1 MVEDK
6 KKISVELKEKLLTK
20 IQNVLHSEFHGEKAR
35 IKQGYDRCN
44 IACPYCGDSA
54 DNVYKKRGNI
64 YWKTLMY
71 HCYNCSKHTN
81 VVSFLKDFKS
91 GLNNANE
98 VGTVLDFIS
107 QNKVE
112 VKSAEYLEIGVF
124 KTLND
129 LSISTKEFAKTL
141 SLSKLKPNTVPY
153 KFVKARF
160 LLQRSNHFLYSE
172 KTNQLYILNL
182 TKNDKVIGYQIR
194 NFEKD
199 RAKYVSYT
207 LEKMYSELGKE
218 IPSKYK
224 DGMEKANSLSIY
236 FNVMI
241 VDLSRTFTIFEGP
254 TDALLYPS
262 NSLALSGINKNS
274 DMFDEIPNARYMFD
288 NDAIGRRTMEA
299 KLKKKKQVFMWKK
312 FIKDYKLNR
321 RIKDFNDL
329 IRECYFNK
337 NTAYKNMDKYFTTS
351 PYDILNI

>member
-1 MVEDK
+1 MVEEK
-6 KKISVELKEKLLTK
+6 KKISVELKEKLLAK
-20 IQNVLHSEFHGEKAR
+20 IQNILYSEFNGEKAR

-71 HCYNCSKHTN
+71 HCYNCGKHTN

-91 GLNNANE
+91 GLTNATE

-129 LSISTKEFAKTL
+129 LSISKKQFAKDL
-141 SLSKLKPNTVPY
+141 SLSDIKPGTVPY
-153 KFVKARF
+153 KFVKSRF
-160 LLQRSNHFLYSE
+160 LLQRSKHFLYSE

-218 IPSKYK
+218 IPNEYK
-224 DGMEKANSLSIY
+224 ANMEKVNSLSIY

-241 VDLSRTFTIFEGP
+241 VDLSKTFTIFEGP
-254 TDALLYPS
+254 TDALLYPN

-312 FIKDYKLNR
+312 FIKDHKLNK

-329 IRECYFNK
+329 VRECYFNK

>member
-1 MVEDK
+1 MVEEK
-6 KKISVELKEKLLTK
+6 KKISSELKEKLLTK
-20 IQNVLHSEFHGEKAR
+20 IQNVLHNEFHGEKTR

-312 FIKDYKLNR
+312 FIKDYKLNK

-337 NTAYKNMDKYFTTS
+337 NSAYKNMDKYFTTS